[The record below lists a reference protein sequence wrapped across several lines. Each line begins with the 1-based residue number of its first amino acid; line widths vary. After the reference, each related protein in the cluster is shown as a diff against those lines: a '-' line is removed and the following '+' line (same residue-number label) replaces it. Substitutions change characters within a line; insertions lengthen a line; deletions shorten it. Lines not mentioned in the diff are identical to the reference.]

1 MIKTVI
7 MPKQGL
13 QMTEGVITKWFYK
26 EGDRIEADK
35 PLFQMETDKLTI
47 DIDSQYNGILLQIIR
62 SEGETVP
69 ITEPVA
75 FIGNEDDAVPLNP
88 AGAAVMP
95 GTAGSLKVYASPR
108 AKRTAGI
115 LGLDYKKIKGSGY
128 NGIIVER
135 DVLHKKTAGK
145 QETDSETVVVSKTPV
160 KAAEEKELYIPEKE
174 TPAFERNDKKISASV
189 QAYHRI
195 KAGVNDL
202 MHLAG
207 SIKSNGIDTSI
218 SDFSAY
224 AAIKT
229 LSSYPMIISGNKDI
243 NLGVIMTDLNAYKM
257 TVINNAGCLSITGL
271 SKKLNDTV
279 IKEGSAVFAFA
290 DFGKY
295 GIEESFIPLRG
306 SLQALLAAGAVS
318 EIPAVADGSLTLNP
332 VITLTLTYDCIKI
345 NDFYAS
351 EFLREIKF
359 MLEHPHLLL
368 I

>member
-26 EGDRIEADK
+26 IGDRIEANK

-47 DIDSQYNGILLQIIR
+47 DIDSQYDGILLQIIR

-75 FIGNEDDAVPLNP
+75 FIGNEDDAVPLHP

-95 GTAGSLKVYASPR
+95 DTGGPLKVYASPR

-115 LGLDYKKIKGSGY
+115 LGLDYKNIKGSGY
-128 NGIIVER
+128 NGIIIER
-135 DVLHKKTAGK
+135 DVLHKKTSGK
-145 QETDSETVVVSKTPV
+145 QETDPETVVVSKTPV
-160 KAAEEKELYIPEKE
+160 KAAKEKEPCIPEKE
-174 TPAFERNDKKISASV
+174 TPAFERTDKKIPAPV

-195 KAGVNDL
+195 KAGVSDL

-207 SIKSNGIDTSI
+207 SIKSLGIDTCI
-218 SDFSAY
+218 SDFTAY

-229 LSSYPMIISGNKDI
+229 LSSYPMMISGNKNI
-243 NLGVIMTDLNAYKM
+243 NLGIIIPDANAYKM

-271 SKKLNDTV
+271 SNKLNDPV

-295 GIEESFIPLRG
+295 ETEESFIPLRD
-306 SLQALLAAGAVS
+306 SLQAFLTAGAVS
-318 EIPAVADGSLTLNP
+318 QIPAVSEGSLILHS
-332 VITLTLTYDCIKI
+332 VITLTLVYDCNKI

-351 EFLREIKF
+351 EFLHKIKF